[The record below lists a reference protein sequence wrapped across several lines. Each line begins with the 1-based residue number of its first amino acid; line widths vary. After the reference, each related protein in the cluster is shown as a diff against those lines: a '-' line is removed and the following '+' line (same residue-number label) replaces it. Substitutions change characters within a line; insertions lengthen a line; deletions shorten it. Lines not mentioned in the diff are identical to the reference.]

1 MQSFK
6 GQAAASV
13 HRLNQITR
21 ISYTIFIC
29 ESKTNL
35 NKCYKID
42 MATDDVTM
50 NALLESVAKYFNVA
64 EFTKLLLSFIFL
76 FWAQLSLNHFTII
89 VPGVGELGDIAVV
102 ARLHQARRPKDKRQ
116 RTQRTTAL
124 RVL

>member
-64 EFTKLLLSFIFL
+64 EFTKLLLTFIFL

-89 VPGVGELGDIAVV
+89 VSLENTDNDSEWIKDFD
-102 ARLHQARRPKDKRQ
+102 PKKLYQ
-116 RTQRTTAL
+116 LISEAT
-124 RVL
+124 